1 MLPTRPLL
9 LQCILRVSA
18 GSKNKSAKHTL
29 RADQLQF
36 LVSFPKPTRLAVGL
50 GQMGSVLRYNDD
62 SPRVPGY
69 GTLGSPVLPFSV
81 ANSRVD
87 SFGVIKLSTASYY
100 VKTYKEVIKMR
111 KHSRLCTKGSD
122 TTCFSSVEFQ
132 LSCYHG
138 NTHREDTTCFSSV
151 EFQFLAR
158 TASHTAKIPPALAA
172 WSFNFSLEPTMG
184 KRLPW

>member
-29 RADQLQF
+29 RADQLQS

-50 GQMGSVLRYNDD
+50 GQMGRVLRYNDD
-62 SPRVPGY
+62 SPLSQAMGLSVPPCY
-69 GTLGSPVLPFSV
+69 RSQLRI
-81 ANSRVD
+81 SRVD

-151 EFQFLAR
+151 EFQFLAT
-158 TASHTAKIPPALAA
+158 TAS
-172 WSFNFSLEPTMG
+172 
-184 KRLPW
+184 